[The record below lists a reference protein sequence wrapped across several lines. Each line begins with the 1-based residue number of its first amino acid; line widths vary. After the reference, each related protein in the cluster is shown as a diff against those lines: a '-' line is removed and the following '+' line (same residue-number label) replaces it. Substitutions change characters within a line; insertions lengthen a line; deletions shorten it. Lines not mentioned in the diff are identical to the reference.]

1 MKFRVSSIFRN
12 TVSAS
17 VQSSLT
23 AHSLGYKTHHVADLE
38 TPNILQ
44 INRYEHSV
52 PHINGAHRD
61 LSRPP
66 VHLISHITLQA
77 KTNSLLISNLP
88 IDKLS

>member
-44 INRYEHSV
+44 INRYERSA
-52 PHINGAHRD
+52 PHINGAQRD

-66 VHLISHITLQA
+66 VHIISHITLQA
-77 KTNSLLISNLP
+77 KTAL
-88 IDKLS
+88 